1 MSDVSCGM
9 FAMRADPEGPGMVH
23 AAIPQDAAF
32 VCYYRAVGIEHF
44 YKDHHKKAS
53 APGCIQ
59 SEPAALPVRFLSDSD
74 DDVAGEQNLNAPRK
88 CPVLARKPVQRYKK
102 SINVSA
108 VPVQVAFLSDS
119 G

>member
-74 DDVAGEQNLNAPRK
+74 DDVAG
-88 CPVLARKPVQRYKK
+88 CVLERFRVMQYYTPSPSSS
-102 SINVSA
+102 SIIFPSH
-108 VPVQVAFLSDS
+108 S
-119 G
+119 